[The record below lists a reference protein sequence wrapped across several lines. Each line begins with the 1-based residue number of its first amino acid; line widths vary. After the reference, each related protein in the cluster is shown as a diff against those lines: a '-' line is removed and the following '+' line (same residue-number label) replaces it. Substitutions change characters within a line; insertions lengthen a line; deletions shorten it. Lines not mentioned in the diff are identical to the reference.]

1 MAFEYDP
8 KILII
13 DDLEVNLITL
23 EGNLRKLNVHILKA
37 QSGQEALIRIQQH
50 DFALIIIDIQMPGM
64 NGYEVAEH
72 IRQGRRNQYT
82 PIIFLTAVYFD
93 QLSVYK
99 GYRTGAVDYITKP
112 FNFEILNSKVK
123 VFLDLD
129 RIKHELIDSRKQFRD
144 VVEDQIDL
152 ICRTDRDLNISF
164 ANRSMATALATNA
177 AHLVGKSIFQWIN
190 KDDTTGIGL
199 ALKELSPT
207 NPLAEALHGL
217 VVSATH
223 QLSVS
228 SIIRALFNDD
238 YELTGYQWVIRDI
251 TAEIRAR
258 EQLLIA
264 KQKAEEATQYKSR
277 FLANMSHETIN
288 PLNSILGMID
298 LMSETELTGEQN
310 ESLQIIQYSAKKLHK
325 LLTDILDLSRIE
337 ANEIKFESILFNLR
351 DEFRKLIK
359 SYKVQADKNNN
370 QLHLFIDADVPTLIK
385 TDPLRLGQIISN
397 LLNNAI
403 KFTKDGTIGLTV
415 KKESVENNLVK
426 LKFMVS
432 DTGIGIEKK
441 ENVNLFAEYEQGDT
455 SVTRTY
461 GGSGLGLSISSRLC
475 ALMGGKLDFESV
487 PGKETVFGF
496 TLSFEFEKDELNV
509 NKKPL
514 KFLIVEDNLLNQKVV
529 SAILKKHGHTFD
541 VAVNGLVAV
550 EKIKKSDYDIVLM
563 DIQMPEMDG
572 YDATKHIRNIEKQ
585 NDTQKKSLIVA
596 LTANATTEDRTKCLN
611 LGMDEYLV
619 KPFNFENLEPIL
631 SNLKK

>member
-1 MAFEYDP
+1 
-8 KILII
+8 
-13 DDLEVNLITL
+13 
-23 EGNLRKLNVHILKA
+23 
-37 QSGQEALIRIQQH
+37 
-50 DFALIIIDIQMPGM
+50 
-64 NGYEVAEH
+64 
-72 IRQGRRNQYT
+72 
-82 PIIFLTAVYFD
+82 
-93 QLSVYK
+93 
-99 GYRTGAVDYITKP
+99 
-112 FNFEILNSKVK
+112 
-123 VFLDLD
+123 
-129 RIKHELIDSRKQFRD
+129 
-144 VVEDQIDL
+144 
-152 ICRTDRDLNISF
+152 
-164 ANRSMATALATNA
+164 
-177 AHLVGKSIFQWIN
+177 
-190 KDDTTGIGL
+190 
-199 ALKELSPT
+199 
-207 NPLAEALHGL
+207 
-217 VVSATH
+217 
-223 QLSVS
+223 
-228 SIIRALFNDD
+228 
-238 YELTGYQWVIRDI
+238 
-251 TAEIRAR
+251 
-258 EQLLIA
+258 
-264 KQKAEEATQYKSR
+264 
-277 FLANMSHETIN
+277 
-288 PLNSILGMID
+288 
-298 LMSETELTGEQN
+298 
-310 ESLQIIQYSAKKLHK
+310 
-325 LLTDILDLSRIE
+325 
-337 ANEIKFESILFNLR
+337 LFNLR